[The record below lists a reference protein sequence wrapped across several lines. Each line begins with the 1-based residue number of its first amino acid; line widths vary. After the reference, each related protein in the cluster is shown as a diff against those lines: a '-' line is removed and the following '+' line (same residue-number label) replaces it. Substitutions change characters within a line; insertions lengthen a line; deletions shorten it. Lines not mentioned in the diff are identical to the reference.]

1 MGDTWLW
8 LYVCEKRP
16 NLSYG
21 DVHVE
26 GEEAQ
31 GDSSQQE
38 IKVKVVLGVEILN
51 LGVARVQGWVKES
64 P

>member
-1 MGDTWLW
+1 M
-8 LYVCEKRP
+8 YVRERP

-38 IKVKVVLGVEILN
+38 IEVKVVLGVENLN